1 MSAPEHADAWRPTAT
16 VATLRLRAQ
25 LLAATRRFFAERR
38 VLEVDTPSL
47 VRRAVSEPHLHSA
60 EVRLPGRSDPL
71 FLTTSP
77 EYAMKRLLAAGCP
90 DIYQMGHVVRGAEL
104 SRLHNPEFTLIEWYR
119 LGFDLRELML
129 ETAEL
134 ARELLGLPADAPL
147 QSLSYVEAFERA
159 LGADPMLLPDE
170 QLRRLAATHGLDAPL
185 AQRCT
190 RDELLDWLMAVAV
203 GARLGGEQ
211 LCCLHHYPASQAAL
225 ARLDPLDQ
233 RFALRFELYYRGVE
247 LANGFEELAD
257 ALEQRSRFQAEQH
270 ERQRRA
276 LPVHELD
283 ERLLEALEH
292 GLPAVA
298 GVALGFDRALMLRIG
313 ASDIR
318 SVLAFPTDRA

>member
-1 MSAPEHADAWRPTAT
+1 
-16 VATLRLRAQ
+16 
-25 LLAATRRFFAERR
+25 

-47 VRRAVSEPHLHSA
+47 VHRAVSEPHIHSA
-60 EVRLPGRSDPL
+60 DARLPGRSDPL

-90 DIYQMGHVVRGAEL
+90 DIYQMGHVVRGAEA
-104 SRLHNPEFTLIEWYR
+104 SRLHNPEFMLVEWYR

-129 ETAEL
+129 ETAAL
-134 ARELLGLPADAPL
+134 ARELLGLPTDAPL
-147 QSLSYVEAFERA
+147 QFLSYVEAFESV
-159 LGADPMLLPDE
+159 LGADPLRLPDA
-170 QLRRLAATHGLDAPL
+170 QLRELGIAQGLDAAL
-185 AQRCT
+185 APRCT

-225 ARLDPLDQ
+225 ARLDPLDR

-257 ALEQRSRFQAEQH
+257 AGEQRARFQAEQH
-270 ERQRRA
+270 ERHRRA

-292 GLPAVA
+292 GLPAVS

-313 ASDIR
+313 ANDIR
-318 SVLAFPTDRA
+318 SVLAFATDRA